1 MPTYKTPEVRYP
13 AELED
18 IDTIIAGSDGKDYVV
33 DIIDGMKRW
42 VPYLPEPDHVVTI
55 EKILP
60 KIDLP
65 GASTQKEEGAKKQP
79 TKYQLFVTEMIP
91 RLKKEH
97 PNMSGT
103 ERMELIRQMWKD
115 PGSRPSKP

>member
-1 MPTYKTPEVRYP
+1 MCDKTPEARYP

-18 IDTIIAGSDGKDYVV
+18 IDTIITGLDGKDYVI
-33 DIIDGMKRW
+33 DIVDGMKRW

-65 GASTQKEEGAKKQP
+65 GGTTQKEDAAKKQP

-91 RLKKEH
+91 KIKKEH

-103 ERMELIRQMWKD
+103 DRMELIRRMWKD
-115 PGSRPSKP
+115 PGSRPTKL